1 MLNKVLLGV
10 FGLLVVALVMQY
22 QYVRHL
28 KEMVAIERD
37 ALEKAQESRDAW
49 HERTMATLEQL
60 NDARRRSRAAEEAV
74 AALQETLAER
84 DARYDD
90 LRRRIQNAPAED
102 DGAVAPVLRDT
113 LGRLP

>member
-1 MLNKVLLGV
+1 MLNKTLMVV

-28 KEMVAIERD
+28 KERVAIERD
-37 ALEKAQESRDAW
+37 ALEETQASRDAW
-49 HERTMATLEQL
+49 HERAMATLEQL
-60 NDARRRSRAAEEAV
+60 NDAHRRSRAAEQAV

-90 LRRRIQNAPAED
+90 LRHRIHNAPAED
-102 DGAVAPVLRDT
+102 DGEVAPVLRDT
-113 LGRLP
+113 LERLP